1 MGITQGEKRN
11 HVTRGG
17 RTHWQDHHRPVDL
30 CSRLEMEK
38 SKRRKFSPPIGCRR
52 PTTSH
57 QHVHTLST
65 LFFQLPGSIFTP
77 SSTCSAADCLLLNGF
92 FQYFLF
98 FFPTFAGCF
107 GRCCFEAFPF
117 IVGASAGFGCS
128 AGNAAFH
135 LRWASKSA
143 SLETIEKLL
152 YTHTQAWLTHWW
164 TGRQKQQVSTGLS
177 CHHHPQPSST
187 LHTHYV
193 CVPVIMDN

>member
-1 MGITQGEKRN
+1 MWESRRERNATMWLGGVAPTDKTTIDRWICAAGWKWKR
-11 HVTRGG
+11 VKGG
-17 RTHWQDHHRPVDL
+17 SSL
-30 CSRLEMEK
+30 LRLDADVQQRAINAFIH
-38 SKRRKFSPPIGCRR
+38 SARCFSSCRD
-52 PTTSH
+52 
-57 QHVHTLST
+57 QFHTLFHMFRRW
-65 LFFQLPGSIFTP
+65 L
-77 SSTCSAADCLLLNGF
+77 SSTKWLFSVF
-92 FQYFLF
+92 FV